1 MSTIDPNYAI
11 PGFRAADPESNPYE
25 SACRLCDLADD
36 DRCWKAPCMPDDR
49 PDKRYVIMKAIEPSE
64 VTK

>member
-11 PGFRAADPESNPYE
+11 PGFKA
-25 SACRLCDLADD
+25 SAPTGKTGNASCRDCDLVADE
-36 DRCWKAPCMPDDR
+36 RCFDAPCLPWHR
-49 PDKRYVIMKAIEPSE
+49 PDKQTVIMKAIEPSE

>member
-11 PGFRAADPESNPYE
+11 PGFRATKPVGTGFA
-25 SACRLCDLADD
+25 ACLECDLADD

-49 PDKRYVIMKAIEPSE
+49 PDKQTVIMKAIEPSE
-64 VTK
+64 VAK